1 MAFDGTNANEYA
13 KLAGFTEGVY
23 TLDCN
28 VDVRKFFKLIEQ
40 MMEHTQL
47 TRPAALRR
55 ISILYEFL
63 ALATE
68 SYIKSGNA
76 SYRNEL
82 KPEMYVDY
90 ATDLIKKNYS
100 RLKISDL
107 SKYIGINRSYL
118 TSIFKKQMGVSP
130 QQYLLEYRLTQGSE
144 LLRTTEL
151 SVQEIARKVGY
162 HDPLAFSKMFK
173 KRFEKSPIDYRNNT
187 TQTTQTGEKL

>member
-1 MAFDGTNANEYA
+1 MCIRD
-13 KLAGFTEGVY
+13 
-23 TLDCN
+23 
-28 VDVRKFFKLIEQ
+28 R
-40 MMEHTQL
+40 
-47 TRPAALRR
+47 
-55 ISILYEFL
+55 
-63 ALATE
+63 
-68 SYIKSGNA
+68 
-76 SYRNEL
+76 
-82 KPEMYVDY
+82 
-90 ATDLIKKNYS
+90 
-100 RLKISDL
+100 
-107 SKYIGINRSYL
+107 YIGINRSYL